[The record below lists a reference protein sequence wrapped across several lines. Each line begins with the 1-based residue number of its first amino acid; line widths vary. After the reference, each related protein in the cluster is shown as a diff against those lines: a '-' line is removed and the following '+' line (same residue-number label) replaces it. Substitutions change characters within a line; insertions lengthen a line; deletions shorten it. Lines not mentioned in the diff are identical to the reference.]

1 MEVLSF
7 LLPVWEEIQ
16 RSKLFTNYF
25 ISLLFLLLLLFLS
38 LRFTFFLAGPQT
50 KLKLLPSPP
59 KLPIIGNLH
68 QLSNLPHR
76 SLQALSQ
83 KYGPLILINL
93 GYTPT
98 LLVSSA
104 EMAKE
109 ITKIHDIVFS
119 DRPKTVA
126 TDIFFYGCS
135 DFAFSAYSKYW
146 REARKICVLELL
158 GLKSVQS
165 FGFIREEETAGLVR
179 ELRNASSSGFTVN
192 LGQMLSAT
200 SSNILARCILGQK
213 CQEHGTRSPFGELS
227 RRVTFHLTSFKFGD
241 YFPYLKWMDV
251 VTGMASSL
259 KATFRELDLLLE
271 KIIEDHKA
279 ALSGKDEQSSDHKD
293 IVDILLQV
301 QKDGVH
307 DIELTNDNI
316 KAILMDLFAGG
327 SDSVSATMEWAMAE
341 LMRNENMMKKAQ
353 EEVRRVVRE
362 KSSIDVND
370 INQMDY
376 LKCVV
381 KETLR
386 LHPAGPLNFRET
398 RESLKLGGYDIPP
411 KTKVILNIWAIQMDP
426 NFWDK
431 PEEFVPERF
440 QNNQVDFKGQ
450 DFQFIPFGSGRRG
463 CPGMTF
469 AVFQVEYVIANLL
482 YWFDWK
488 LPYENNGMPKNLDM
502 TETAGLV
509 TRLKNPLVAVPIPIN

>member
-1 MEVLSF
+1 MEVLSS
-7 LLPVWEEIQ
+7 LLPVWEELQ

-38 LRFTFFLAGPQT
+38 LRFTFFLARPQT
-50 KLKLLPSPP
+50 KLKLPPSPP
-59 KLPIIGNLH
+59 KLPFIGNLH
-68 QLSNLPHR
+68 QLGNPPYR

-83 KYGPLILINL
+83 KYGPLLLLKL

-104 EMAKE
+104 DMFKE

-119 DRPKTVA
+119 NRPKSVA
-126 TDIFFYGCS
+126 TDIFFYGTL
-135 DFAFSAYSKYW
+135 DFAFSPYSEYW
-146 REARKICVLELL
+146 KQARKICVVELL
-158 GLKSVQS
+158 GMKSVKY
-165 FGFIREEETAGLVR
+165 FRFIREEETAGLVR
-179 ELRNASSSGFTVN
+179 ELRNASSSGLTVN

-200 SSNILARCILGQK
+200 SSNILSRCILGQK
-213 CQEHGTRSPFGELS
+213 CQEHETRSPFGELA

-241 YFPYLKWMDV
+241 YFPYLRWMDV

-293 IVDILLQV
+293 IVDILLQL

-307 DIELTNDNI
+307 DVELTNDNI

-341 LMRNENMMKKAQ
+341 LINNESMMKKAQ
-353 EEVRRVVRE
+353 EEVRRVVGE
-362 KSSIDVND
+362 KSSIDVTD

-376 LKCVV
+376 FKCVM

-386 LHPAGPLNFRET
+386 LHPAGPLTFRET
-398 RESLKLGGYDIPP
+398 TESVKLGGYDIPP
-411 KTKVILNIWAIQMDP
+411 KTSITINVGAIQRDP
-426 NFWDK
+426 KFWDR
-431 PEEFVPERF
+431 PEEFIPERF
-440 QNNQVDFKGQ
+440 ENNQIDFNEQ
-450 DFQFIPFGSGRRG
+450 NFQYVPFGAGRRR
-463 CPGMTF
+463 CPGTTF
-469 AVFQVEYVIANLL
+469 AVFQVEYMIANLL

-488 LPYENNGMPKNLDM
+488 LPYEDNGMPKNLDM

-509 TRLKNPLVAVPIPIN
+509 TRMKNPLVVVPIPIN